1 MDTAEIK
8 KIWKAHD
15 SILDMSI
22 KLNIYC
28 IEKIQSQKSQSKLRP
43 LLILRIIE
51 SIILAIIT
59 YSIGGFLYDNINSI
73 PLSVSAAVLLIYSL
87 YALYLCSAQIS
98 LIAGISYSES
108 VTDIQRKLNQLQI
121 HILDY
126 FRLTFL
132 MIPFWFVYPII
143 GFKVI
148 ADTDIFNL
156 IPAVWWILQVV
167 ILVPIS
173 FYLYRQVSYRNI
185 QKSWV
190 RFLIRNA
197 GGRSVTEA
205 AEFLKVIDDFKKSS

>member
-1 MDTAEIK
+1 METAEIK
-8 KIWKAHD
+8 NIWKAHD
-15 SILDMSI
+15 SILDRSI

-28 IEKIQSQKSQSKLRP
+28 IETIQSQKSKLKLKP
-43 LLILRIIE
+43 LLIFRIIE

-59 YSIGGFLYDNINSI
+59 YLLGGFLYDNISSI
-73 PLSVSAAVLLIYSL
+73 PLSLSAAVLIIYTL

-98 LIAGISYSES
+98 LITGISYSES
-108 VTDIQRKLNQLQI
+108 VTDIQRKLNLLQI

-132 MIPFWFVYPII
+132 MIPFWFVYPVI

-148 ADTDIFNL
+148 ADTDIINIL
-156 IPAVWWILQVV
+156 PAAWWILQVV

-173 FYLYRQVSYRNI
+173 VYFYRQVSYKNI
-185 QKSWV
+185 HKGWV

-205 AEFLKVIDDFKKSS
+205 AEFLKVIDEFRKSE

>member
-15 SILDMSI
+15 SILDRSI

-28 IEKIQSQKSQSKLRP
+28 IETIQAQKSKSKLKP

-59 YSIGGFLYDNINSI
+59 YLLGGFIYDNISCI
-73 PLSVSAAVLLIYSL
+73 PLSVSAAVLIIYTL
-87 YALYLCSAQIS
+87 YALYLCYAQIV
-98 LIAGISYSES
+98 LITEISYSES
-108 VTDIQRKLNQLQI
+108 VTVIQRKLKLLQT

-167 ILVPIS
+167 ILFPIS
-173 FYLYRQVSYRNI
+173 AYFYWQVSYRNI
-185 QKSWV
+185 QKGWV
-190 RFLIRNA
+190 RFLISNA

-205 AEFLKVIDDFKKSS
+205 AEFLKVIDEFKKSE